1 MEATRPDWASR
12 AQRNRNGCRG
22 DGDRLPGRLAAK
34 RRMQNR
40 RWKVSRGTDVLAS
53 KACALC
59 GRSPE
64 GGHYKFE
71 REAESREM
79 AGTMKALRK
88 MQAAKGLQMDTI
100 AVPLLGSADGP
111 GRRKAASVC

>member
-1 MEATRPDWASR
+1 MHKADWGSR
-12 AQRNRNGCRG
+12 AQGNRNGCRG
-22 DGDRLPGRLAAK
+22 DGDGLPGRLAGK
-34 RRMQNR
+34 RRMENR

-88 MQAAKGLQMDTI
+88 MQAAEGLEMDTI
-100 AVPLLGSADGP
+100 AVPWSGPAAGLGGVTTA
-111 GRRKAASVC
+111 

>member
-1 MEATRPDWASR
+1 ME
-12 AQRNRNGCRG
+12 NR
-22 DGDRLPGRLAAK
+22 
-34 RRMQNR
+34 Q
-40 RWKVSRGTDVLAS
+40 WKVSRGTDVLAS

-79 AGTMKALRK
+79 AGTMKVLRK
-88 MQAAKGLQMDTI
+88 MQAAEGLQMDTI
-100 AVPLLGSADGP
+100 AVPLIGPADVRVRVKTASICGTDLHIYGWEPWWQGRIQPASRLGQRD
-111 GRRKAASVC
+111 